1 VYALGAGPRYLSGI
15 RLLRR
20 TARCRALYCV
30 NRPNLWSEQKEILF
44 EDNHLLVINKPA
56 GILVQGDETGDEPL
70 SNKAAEYLKFK
81 YKKPG
86 AAFVGVAHRI
96 DRPVSGIVIM
106 AKTSKA
112 LSRLNEM
119 FRDSQMKKTYWA
131 LTGKPPVPEQGTL
144 VHWLVKDP
152 IRNVTKA
159 YSERHTQGQRSEL
172 SYELLGPAANR
183 YLLQVNP
190 VTGRPHQIRVQLST
204 GLGLPIV
211 GDVKYGFLN
220 PLPDVSIALHARQL
234 EIQHPVTKE
243 AMKFVAP
250 LPNAPHWDAARA
262 LSTT

>member
-1 VYALGAGPRYLSGI
+1 
-15 RLLRR
+15 
-20 TARCRALYCV
+20 V

-119 FRDSQMKKTYWA
+119 FRDNQVKKTYWA
-131 LTGKPPVPEQGTL
+131 LTGKSPVPEQGTL

-159 YSERHTQGQRSEL
+159 YTERHTQGQRSEL
-172 SYELLGPAANR
+172 SYELLGPAGNR

-243 AMKFVAP
+243 PMKFVAP
-250 LPNAPHWDAARA
+250 LPDAPHWDAARA
-262 LSTT
+262 LAL

>member
-1 VYALGAGPRYLSGI
+1 MRAALRAPALP
-15 RLLRR
+15 LLPPFSPPHPD
-20 TARCRALYCV
+20 V
-30 NRPNLWSEQKEILF
+30 NRPNLWSEQNEILF

-70 SNKAAEYLKFK
+70 SKKAEEYLKFK

-86 AAFVGVAHRI
+86 AAFVGVCHRI
-96 DRPVSGIVIM
+96 DRPVSGIVIL

-119 FRDSQMKKTYWA
+119 FRDNQVKKTYWA
-131 LTGKPPVPEQGTL
+131 LTGKPPVPEHGTL
-144 VHWLVKDP
+144 IHWLVKDT

-204 GLGLPIV
+204 GLGIPIV

-243 AMKFVAP
+243 PLKLVAP
-250 LPNAPHWDAARA
+250 LPDAPHWDAARA
-262 LSTT
+262 FYSE

>member
-1 VYALGAGPRYLSGI
+1 VRAALRAPALPLPPPLSPPHPD
-15 RLLRR
+15 
-20 TARCRALYCV
+20 V
-30 NRPNLWSEQKEILF
+30 NRPNLWSEQNEILF

-70 SNKAAEYLKFK
+70 SKKAEEYLKFK

-86 AAFVGVAHRI
+86 AAFVGVCHRI
-96 DRPVSGIVIM
+96 DRPVSGIVIL

-119 FRDSQMKKTYWA
+119 FRDNQVKKTYWA
-131 LTGKPPVPEQGTL
+131 LTGKPPVPEHGTL
-144 VHWLVKDP
+144 IHWLVKDT

-204 GLGLPIV
+204 GLGIPIV

-243 AMKFVAP
+243 PLKLVAP
-250 LPNAPHWDAARA
+250 LPDAPHWDAARA
-262 LSTT
+262 FYN

>member
-1 VYALGAGPRYLSGI
+1 VPAALWGPALPLSPP
-15 RLLRR
+15 LSPPHPD
-20 TARCRALYCV
+20 V
-30 NRPNLWSEQKEILF
+30 NRPNLWSEQNEILF

-70 SNKAAEYLKFK
+70 SKKAEEYLKFK

-86 AAFVGVAHRI
+86 AAFVGVCHRI
-96 DRPVSGIVIM
+96 DRPVSGIVIL

-119 FRDSQMKKTYWA
+119 FRDNQVKKTYWA

-144 VHWLVKDP
+144 VHWLVKDT

-204 GLGLPIV
+204 GLGIPIV

-243 AMKFVAP
+243 ALKFVAP
-250 LPNAPHWDAARA
+250 LPNAPHWDGARA
-262 LSTT
+262 LKNEV

>member
-1 VYALGAGPRYLSGI
+1 MRVALRAPALPLPPPLSPPHPD
-15 RLLRR
+15 
-20 TARCRALYCV
+20 V
-30 NRPNLWSEQKEILF
+30 NRPNLWSEQNEILF

-70 SNKAAEYLKFK
+70 SKKAEEYLKFK

-86 AAFVGVAHRI
+86 AAFVGVCHRI
-96 DRPVSGIVIM
+96 DRPVSGIVIL

-119 FRDSQMKKTYWA
+119 FRDNQVKKTYWA

-144 VHWLVKDP
+144 VHWLVKDT

-159 YSERHTQGQRSEL
+159 YAERHTQGQRSEL
-172 SYELLGPAANR
+172 SYQLLGPAANR

-234 EIQHPVTKE
+234 EIQHPVTREPLKL
-243 AMKFVAP
+243 VAP
-250 LPNAPHWDAARA
+250 LPDAPHWDAARA
-262 LSTT
+262 FYSE

>member
-1 VYALGAGPRYLSGI
+1 M
-15 RLLRR
+15 
-20 TARCRALYCV
+20 
-30 NRPNLWSEQKEILF
+30 NRPNLWSEQEEILF

-70 SNKAAEYLKFK
+70 SKKAEEYLKFK

-86 AAFVGVAHRI
+86 AAFVGVCHRI
-96 DRPVSGIVIM
+96 DRPVSGIVIL

-119 FRDSQMKKTYWA
+119 FRDNLVKKTYWA
-131 LTGKPPVPEQGTL
+131 LTGKPPLAESGTL

-159 YSERHTQGQRSEL
+159 YPERHTQGQRSEL
-172 SYELLGPAANR
+172 SYQVLGPAANR
-183 YLLQVNP
+183 QLLQVNP
-190 VTGRPHQIRVQLST
+190 VTGRPHQIRVQLAT
-204 GLGLPIV
+204 GLGTPIV

-243 AMKFVAP
+243 PLVLVAP
-250 LPNAPHWDAARA
+250 LPAAPHWDAARA
-262 LSTT
+262 YIKG

>member
-1 VYALGAGPRYLSGI
+1 M
-15 RLLRR
+15 
-20 TARCRALYCV
+20 
-30 NRPNLWSEQKEILF
+30 NRPNLWSEQREILF

-70 SNKAAEYLKFK
+70 SKKAEEYLKFK

-86 AAFVGVAHRI
+86 AAFVGVCHRI
-96 DRPVSGIVIM
+96 DRPVSGVVIL

-112 LSRLNEM
+112 LSRLNEL
-119 FRDSQMKKTYWA
+119 FRDNQVKKTYWA
-131 LTGKPPVPEQGTL
+131 LTGKPPVPEQGAL

-159 YSERHTQGQRSEL
+159 YPERHTQGQRSEL
-172 SYELLGPAANR
+172 SYQLLGPAANR

-243 AMKFVAP
+243 ALKFVAP
-250 LPNAPHWDAARA
+250 LPDAPHWDAARA
-262 LSTT
+262 LANG

>member
-1 VYALGAGPRYLSGI
+1 
-15 RLLRR
+15 
-20 TARCRALYCV
+20 
-30 NRPNLWSEQKEILF
+30 
-44 EDNHLLVINKPA
+44 
-56 GILVQGDETGDEPL
+56 
-70 SNKAAEYLKFK
+70 
-81 YKKPG
+81 
-86 AAFVGVAHRI
+86 VGVCHRI
-96 DRPVSGIVIM
+96 DRPVSGIVIL

-119 FRDSQMKKTYWA
+119 FRDNQVKKTYWA
-131 LTGKPPVPEQGTL
+131 LTGKPPVPEHGTL
-144 VHWLVKDP
+144 IHWLVKDT

-204 GLGLPIV
+204 GLGIPIV

-243 AMKFVAP
+243 PLKLVAP
-250 LPNAPHWDAARA
+250 LPDAPHWDAARA
-262 LSTT
+262 FYN

>member
-1 VYALGAGPRYLSGI
+1 M
-15 RLLRR
+15 
-20 TARCRALYCV
+20 
-30 NRPNLWSEQKEILF
+30 F

-70 SNKAAEYLKFK
+70 SKKAAEYLKFK

-86 AAFVGVAHRI
+86 EAFVGVCHRI
-96 DRPVSGIVIM
+96 DRPVSGIVIL

-112 LSRLNEM
+112 LSRLNEL
-119 FRDSQMKKTYWA
+119 FRDNQVKKTYWA
-131 LTGKPPVPEQGTL
+131 LTGKPPVPESGTL

-159 YSERHTQGQRSEL
+159 YAERHTQGQRAEL
-172 SYELLGPAANR
+172 SYQVLGPAANR
-183 YLLQVNP
+183 QLLQVNP
-190 VTGRPHQIRVQLST
+190 VTGRPHQIRVQLAT
-204 GLGLPIV
+204 GLGTPIV

-243 AMKFVAP
+243 QLRFVAP
-250 LPNAPHWDAARA
+250 LPAAPHWDAARA
-262 LSTT
+262 FYNAPAG

>member
-1 VYALGAGPRYLSGI
+1 
-15 RLLRR
+15 
-20 TARCRALYCV
+20 V
-30 NRPNLWSEQKEILF
+30 NRPNLWSEQEEILF

-70 SNKAAEYLKFK
+70 SKKAAEYLKFK

-86 AAFVGVAHRI
+86 EAFVGVCHRI
-96 DRPVSGIVIM
+96 DRPVSGVVIL

-112 LSRLNEM
+112 LSRLNEL
-119 FRDSQMKKTYWA
+119 FRDNQVKKTYWA
-131 LTGKPPVPEQGTL
+131 LTGKPPVPESGTL

-159 YSERHTQGQRSEL
+159 YPERHAQGQRSEL
-172 SYELLGPAANR
+172 SYQVLGPAANR
-183 YLLQVNP
+183 QLLQVNP
-190 VTGRPHQIRVQLST
+190 VTGRPHQIRVQLAT
-204 GLGLPIV
+204 GLGTPIV

-243 AMKFVAP
+243 QLKFVAP
-250 LPNAPHWDAARA
+250 LPAAPHWDAARA
-262 LSTT
+262 LGKE

>member
-1 VYALGAGPRYLSGI
+1 VRAAPWAPALPLPPPLSPPHPD
-15 RLLRR
+15 
-20 TARCRALYCV
+20 V
-30 NRPNLWSEQKEILF
+30 NRPNLWSEQNEILF

-70 SNKAAEYLKFK
+70 SKKAEEYLKFK

-86 AAFVGVAHRI
+86 AAFVGVCHRI
-96 DRPVSGIVIM
+96 DRPVSGIVIL

-119 FRDSQMKKTYWA
+119 FRDNQVKKTYWA

-144 VHWLVKDP
+144 VHWLVKDTM
-152 IRNVTKA
+152 RNVTKA
-159 YSERHTQGQRSEL
+159 YAERHTQGQRSEL
-172 SYELLGPAANR
+172 SYQLLGPAANR

-243 AMKFVAP
+243 PLKLVAP
-250 LPNAPHWDAARA
+250 LPDAPHWDAARA
-262 LSTT
+262 FYSE

>member
-1 VYALGAGPRYLSGI
+1 MRAALRAPALP
-15 RLLRR
+15 LLPPFSPPHPD
-20 TARCRALYCV
+20 V
-30 NRPNLWSEQKEILF
+30 NRPNLWSEQNEILF

-70 SNKAAEYLKFK
+70 SKKAEEYLKFK

-86 AAFVGVAHRI
+86 AAFVGVCHRI
-96 DRPVSGIVIM
+96 DRPVSGIVIL

-119 FRDSQMKKTYWA
+119 FRDNQVKKTYWA
-131 LTGKPPVPEQGTL
+131 LTGKPPVPEHGTL
-144 VHWLVKDP
+144 IHWLVKDT

-204 GLGLPIV
+204 GLGIPIV

-243 AMKFVAP
+243 PLKLVAP
-250 LPNAPHWDAARA
+250 LPDAPHWDAARA
-262 LSTT
+262 FYN

>member
-1 VYALGAGPRYLSGI
+1 MPLLPPLSPP
-15 RLLRR
+15 
-20 TARCRALYCV
+20 YPDV
-30 NRPNLWSEQKEILF
+30 NRPNLWSEGREILF

-70 SNKAAEYLKFK
+70 SKKAAEYLKFK

-86 AAFVGVAHRI
+86 EAFVGVCHRI
-96 DRPVSGIVIM
+96 DRPVSGIVIL

-119 FRDSQMKKTYWA
+119 FRDNLVKKTYWA

-152 IRNVTKA
+152 MRNVTKA
-159 YSERHTQGQRSEL
+159 YTERHTQGQRAEL
-172 SYELLGPAANR
+172 SYALLGPAANR
-183 YLLQVNP
+183 HLLQVSP

-204 GLGLPIV
+204 GLHTPIV

-243 AMKFVAP
+243 TLKLVAP
-250 LPNAPHWDAARA
+250 LPDAPHWDGARA
-262 LSTT
+262 LTDET

>member
-1 VYALGAGPRYLSGI
+1 VRAALRAPALPLPPPLSPPHPD
-15 RLLRR
+15 
-20 TARCRALYCV
+20 V
-30 NRPNLWSEQKEILF
+30 NRPNLWSEQNEILF

-70 SNKAAEYLKFK
+70 SKKAEEYLKFK

-86 AAFVGVAHRI
+86 AAFVGVCHRI
-96 DRPVSGIVIM
+96 DRPVSGIVIL

-119 FRDSQMKKTYWA
+119 FRDNHVKKTYWA

-144 VHWLVKDP
+144 VHWLVKDT

-159 YSERHTQGQRSEL
+159 YAERHTQGQRSEL

-243 AMKFVAP
+243 PLKLVAP
-250 LPNAPHWDAARA
+250 LPDAPHWDAARGFYK
-262 LSTT
+262 